1 MDSWKK
7 SRTTMIPKVK
17 KPTAAQLR
25 PIALTDISYKLYMTI
40 QGRKIDNHII
50 DNNEQIETQAGFTK
64 GGQIED
70 NLFILQYC
78 TEKTYKQRKPLIVTC
93 IDYTKA
99 YDSIKRE
106 TIVET
111 LTNYRIQPKIIDT
124 IATIYE
130 HDSTTI
136 NIGERSKHNYWN
148 NKWNSTRLHRIN
160 HAIQIGNLYDN
171 RKVEPKRRR
180 I

>member
-1 MDSWKK
+1 MEDPQITKDEVKSYLKKIKKKKATGPDNLKGEFYSVLEQSEISLICVITLRNIMQNIMDNNIEVDSWKK

-106 TIVET
+106 TIV
-111 LTNYRIQPKIIDT
+111 
-124 IATIYE
+124 
-130 HDSTTI
+130 
-136 NIGERSKHNYWN
+136 
-148 NKWNSTRLHRIN
+148 
-160 HAIQIGNLYDN
+160 
-171 RKVEPKRRR
+171 
-180 I
+180 